1 MPAPE
6 PVVEL
11 RAEKVVAGG
20 EALCR
25 EPSGR
30 VVLVG
35 GLLPGETGLVALADE
50 RPRLARGRLVS
61 VLDPSPGRI
70 TPACRHVARGCGG
83 CPWAHVEPATQ
94 RDLKRAVV
102 AEALARTGGIEAEV
116 EPGPVLATDGYRTTL
131 RLAVTGR
138 AAAGRAAAGRA
149 ADGPAGGL
157 GFRRARSHDVVDTP
171 DCLVAHPA
179 LAELLACVGAPGA
192 REVQLRVGAATG
204 ERSATAIGAGRLTGV
219 PAGVATGPEAVV
231 HEVIAGRRL
240 RISAGSF
247 FQTRADGAAALVAVV
262 ADGLADAPD
271 GPFLDAYGGVGL
283 FAATVAGDRPVTIVE
298 SSRSSCADAAVNLPD
313 ARIATVPF
321 ERWSPTPAA
330 VVVADPPR
338 AGLGRDGARVLAA
351 TGASRVALVS
361 CDPVA
366 HARDLALLLADG
378 FERRRTVLVEL
389 FPHTPHVEVVSILAR

>member
-20 EALCR
+20 DALCR

-35 GLLPGETGLVALADE
+35 GLLPGETGRVVLTDE
-50 RPRLARGRLVS
+50 RSRLARGRLVE

-70 TPACRHVARGCGG
+70 TPRCRHVARGCGG
-83 CPWAHVEPATQ
+83 CPWAHVAPAMQ

-102 AEALARTGGIEAEV
+102 AEALARTGGITAEV
-116 EPGPVLATDGYRTTL
+116 EPGPVLATEGYRTTL
-131 RLAVTGR
+131 RLAV
-138 AAAGRAAAGRA
+138 
-149 ADGPAGGL
+149 GPGGLL

-179 LAELLACVGAPGA
+179 LAELLDRVRAPGA
-192 REVQLRVGAATG
+192 REVQVRVGAATG
-204 ERSATAIGAGRLTGV
+204 ERAATALGAGRLTGV
-219 PAGVATGPEAVV
+219 PDGVATGPDAVV
-231 HEVIAGRRL
+231 HEVIAGCRL

-247 FQTRADGAAALVAVV
+247 FQTRADGAAALVALV

-283 FAATVAGDRPVTIVE
+283 FAATVAGDRPVTVVE
-298 SSRSSCADAAVNLPD
+298 SSRSSCADAAVNLPG
-313 ARIATVPF
+313 ARVAAVPV
-321 ERWSPTPAA
+321 ERWRPTPAA

-366 HARDLALLLADG
+366 HARDLALLVADG

-389 FPHTPHVEVVSILAR
+389 FPHTPHVEVVSILGR

>member
-1 MPAPE
+1 MPACE

-11 RAEKVVAGG
+11 RADKVVAGG
-20 EALCR
+20 DALCR

-50 RPRLARGRLVS
+50 RPRLARGRLVE
-61 VLDPSPGRI
+61 VLDASPDRI
-70 TPACRHVARGCGG
+70 PAACRHVARGCGG
-83 CPWAHVEPATQ
+83 CPWAHVEPAAQ
-94 RDLKRAVV
+94 RELKRAVV
-102 AEALARTGGIEAEV
+102 TEALARIGGITAEV
-116 EPGPVLATDGYRTTL
+116 APGPVLAAEGYRTTL
-131 RLAVTGR
+131 RLA
-138 AAAGRAAAGRA
+138 AN
-149 ADGPAGGL
+149 GPAGAL
-157 GFRRARSHDVVDTP
+157 GFRRARSHGVVDTP

-179 LAELLACVGAPGA
+179 LAELLARVRAPGA

-204 ERSATAIGAGRLTGV
+204 ERAATALGGGRLVGV
-219 PAGVATGPEAVV
+219 PDGVATGPDAVV

-283 FAATVAGDRPVTIVE
+283 FAATVAGGRPVTLVE
-298 SSRSSCADAAVNLPD
+298 SSRSSCADAAHNLPG
-313 ARIATVPF
+313 ATVVARPV

-338 AGLGRDGARVLAA
+338 AGLGRDGARVIAA
-351 TGASRVALVS
+351 TGAVRVALVS

-366 HARDLALLLADG
+366 HARDLALLVGAG
-378 FERRRTVLVEL
+378 YERHRTVLVDL
-389 FPHTPHVEVVSILAR
+389 FPHTPHVEVVSILGR